1 MLLEH
6 LAERARQV
14 GVTHLV
20 GEVLPS
26 NAGMLRVAHD
36 LDEKLS
42 MTFDAGVVD
51 VRFRTAPDASA
62 LALAD
67 ARDRAA
73 TTASLR
79 PLLNPRTVAVVGAS
93 RTPGGIGNATLQA
106 IVEYGF
112 TGRVYAVNPHATDV
126 AGY

>member
-1 MLLEH
+1 
-6 LAERARQV
+6 
-14 GVTHLV
+14 
-20 GEVLPS
+20 
-26 NAGMLRVAHD
+26 MLRVAHD